1 MEYII
6 LDTNPVIDGVETS
19 NFVNI
24 LAIIDNTCFCNIS
37 NREATT
43 YDVII
48 VNNDVVT
55 SVNDYFE
62 NL

>member
-1 MEYII
+1 MNYII

-24 LAIIDNTCFCNIS
+24 LSIVDNKCFCNIS

-43 YDVII
+43 YDVAIT
-48 VNNDVVT
+48 NNDVVT
-55 SVNDYFE
+55 SVNYFFE